1 VIEPIRATAADQD
14 WEQSVPNGVTT
25 LSAGDRVGD
34 YQILGFAGA
43 GGMGVVYRA
52 LDLKLQRTVALKFLP
67 HELVTANTEK
77 DRFLREARTASSLDH
92 PHIGVIHGIEETADG
107 RAFIVM
113 AYYEGETLYH
123 KLLRGALPPTQTAD
137 YAIQMASGLAE
148 AHARTVVHR
157 DIKPSNVIITHQNVV
172 KIVDFGLARASSS
185 SLSTQSHVTS
195 GTLGYMS
202 PEQTLGKPLDE
213 RTDIWALGVVMAEMA
228 TGRNPFHRDSAPATI
243 VAILNEAPQLPEDVP
258 IELRGIIY
266 HALSKD
272 APTRYRT
279 CREMLADLEAFRS
292 NLASGSQPAR
302 SSRTSAALRESIGR
316 ASSQMLLPAKR
327 YRGATLWW
335 LAGVGAVAIV
345 LAVVLATVSLIPSV
359 RARLAG
365 VFSHREDHVAVLP
378 FENVGGDPANE
389 AASEGLMDSLTSRLS
404 NLDVGQ
410 QSLWVIPA
418 SEVRRQKIMDPSSAR
433 LELGATLAVKGTVA
447 REGKD
452 IHLTLN
458 LIDTKN
464 LRQIGSVAL
473 EDRAGDL
480 ASLQDEAIA
489 RLARLMHIKVTAAML
504 RDTGG
509 TVTPAAYED
518 YLSALGYMQ
527 RYDKPENLDLALTA
541 LDNAVKTDPR
551 FALGYAALGQA
562 YQLKYVVDPNPKWI
576 EEASANCQRA
586 LELDNRLPASYV
598 TLGRIHDDSGKY
610 DLAAQEFQHALDL
623 NPRDADALNGIAVAY
638 EKAGRM
644 KDAEAA
650 FQKAIA
656 LRNDYWVGYN
666 ALGLFYDQQ
675 GNYTQAVGE
684 YQRAIDLTPDNAQ
697 VYSNLAAAYI
707 GMSDAKVIPQA
718 EAALKKSIELS
729 PSYAAYA
736 NLGLLYSQ
744 EKRYPESAA
753 ITEKAL
759 ALNDKNYRVW
769 ENLAVA
775 YERLNQPGK
784 AAVARER
791 ELALVEASSRTQ
803 PKDGELQSYLGLL
816 YAKKRLPEEA
826 DRHLQ
831 TALALRGD
839 DRDVLENV
847 AEAYEDL
854 GRRQQALQYIEKA
867 LDKGYPV
874 EDIRTNPAFAGL
886 LADPNFRAKQK

>member
-1 VIEPIRATAADQD
+1 M
-14 WEQSVPNGVTT
+14 PNGVTT

-67 HELVTANTEK
+67 HELVGSHTEK

-92 PHIGVIHGIEETADG
+92 PNIGVIHGIEEAADG
-107 RAFIVM
+107 RTYIVM
-113 AYYEGETLYH
+113 AYYEGETLSR
-123 KLLRGALPPTQTAD
+123 KLLRGALPPQQTSD
-137 YAIQMASGLAE
+137 FAIQMARGLAE

-157 DIKPSNVIITHQNVV
+157 DIKPSNVIVTQQNVV
-172 KIVDFGLARASSS
+172 KIVDFGLARVTSTSV
-185 SLSTQSHVTS
+185 STQSLGTS

-202 PEQTLGKPLDE
+202 PEQTLGKPVDE
-213 RTDIWALGVVMAEMA
+213 RTDIWSLGIVIAEMA

-243 VAILNEAPQLPEDVP
+243 VAILNEAPQLPEEIP
-258 IELRGIIY
+258 IELRSIIY

-272 APTRYRT
+272 VATRYHA
-279 CREMLADLEAFRS
+279 CREVLADLEEFRS
-292 NLASGSQPAR
+292 HLQSGSQPAR
-302 SSRTSAALRESIGR
+302 SSRTASALRESIGR
-316 ASSQMLLPAKR
+316 ASSQMLLPAQR
-327 YRGATLWW
+327 YREGRLRW
-335 LAGVGAVAIV
+335 LAGLGIAAFV
-345 LAVVLATVSLIPSV
+345 LTLVSLIPSV
-359 RARLAG
+359 RSRIAG
-365 VFSHREDHVAVLP
+365 IFGHREEHVAVLP

-389 AASEGLMDSLTSRLS
+389 VVSQGLMDSLTSRLS

-410 QSLWVIPA
+410 QSLWVVPA
-418 SEVRRQKIMDPSSAR
+418 SEVRRQKIIDPSSAR
-433 LELGATLAVKGTVA
+433 REMGATLAVKGSIA

-452 IHLTLN
+452 VHLTLN
-458 LIDTKN
+458 LIDTRN

-480 ASLQDEAIA
+480 ASLQDEAVA
-489 RLARLMHIKVTAAML
+489 RLARLMHINLTAAML

-527 RYDKPENLDLALTA
+527 RYDKQGNLDLALAA
-541 LDNAVKTDPR
+541 LENAVKTDPR
-551 FALGYAALGQA
+551 FALGYAALGQV

-576 EEASANCQRA
+576 DEATANCQRA

-638 EKAGRM
+638 EKAGRL

-650 FQKAIA
+650 FQKAVA

-675 GNYTQAVGE
+675 GKYTQAVAE
-684 YQRAIDLTPDNAQ
+684 YQRAIALTPDNAQ

-707 GMSDAKVIPQA
+707 GMSDPKVIPQA
-718 EAALKKSIELS
+718 EAALKRSIALS

-775 YERLNQPGK
+775 FERLNEREK
-784 AAVARER
+784 AAAARDR
-791 ELALVEASSRTQ
+791 ELALVEANSKTQ

-816 YAKKRLPEEA
+816 YAQKHLPDEA

-839 DRDVLENV
+839 DQVVLENV

-854 GRRQQALQYIEKA
+854 GRRRQALQYIEKA
-867 LDKGYPV
+867 LDKGYPE

-886 LADPNFRAKQK
+886 LADPNFRPKQK

>member
-1 VIEPIRATAADQD
+1 M
-14 WEQSVPNGVTT
+14 SNGVTT

-34 YQILGFAGA
+34 YEILGFAGS

-67 HELVTANTEK
+67 HELVTANAEK

-92 PHIGVIHGIEETADG
+92 PNIGVIHGIEESADG
-107 RAFIVM
+107 RTFIVM
-113 AYYEGETLYH
+113 AYYEGETLSR
-123 KLLRGALPPTQTAD
+123 KLIRGALPPEQTAD
-137 YAIQMASGLAE
+137 FAIQMARGLAE

-157 DIKPSNVIITHQNVV
+157 DIKPSNVIVTQQNVV
-172 KIVDFGLARASSS
+172 KIVDFGLARAPSTTV
-185 SLSTQSHVTS
+185 STQSLGTW

-213 RTDIWALGVVMAEMA
+213 RADIWALGVVIAEMA

-258 IELRGIIY
+258 IELRSIIY

-272 APTRYRT
+272 APTRYRG
-279 CREMLADLEAFRS
+279 CREMLADLEAFRN
-292 NLASGSQPAR
+292 NLQTGSRPAR
-302 SSRTSAALRESIGR
+302 SSRSNAVLRESIER
-316 ASSQMLLPAKR
+316 ASSQMLLPAR
-327 YRGATLWW
+327 GYRGATRW
-335 LAGVGAVAIV
+335 LAGLGTAAIV
-345 LAVVLATVSLIPSV
+345 LAAALAILSFIPSV
-359 RARLAG
+359 RTRLAG
-365 VFSHREDHVAVLP
+365 NFGFGRREEHIAVLP
-378 FENVGGDPANE
+378 FENVGSDANNE
-389 AASEGLMDSLTSRLS
+389 AVLQGLMDSLTSRLS

-410 QSLWVIPA
+410 QSLWVVPA
-418 SEVRRQKIMDPSSAR
+418 SEVRRQKIMDPTSAR
-433 LELGATLAVKGTVA
+433 RELGATLAVKGSIA

-452 IHLTLN
+452 VHLTLN
-458 LIDTKN
+458 LIDTQN

-480 ASLQDEAIA
+480 ASLQDEAVA

-504 RDTGG
+504 RDSGG

-527 RYDKPENLDLALTA
+527 RYDKPGNLDLALTA
-541 LDNAVKTDPR
+541 LENAVKTDPR
-551 FALGYAALGQA
+551 FALGYASLGQA

-576 EEASANCQRA
+576 EEALANCQRA

-598 TLGRIHDDSGKY
+598 TLGRIHDDSGQY

-623 NPRDADALNGIAVAY
+623 NPRDADALNGVAVAY
-638 EKAGRM
+638 EKAGRV

-666 ALGLFYDQQ
+666 ALGLFYDGQ
-675 GNYTQAVGE
+675 GRYTEAVAE
-684 YQRAIDLTPDNAQ
+684 YQRAIDLAPDNAQ

-707 GMSDAKVIPQA
+707 GMSDSKVISQA
-718 EAALKKSIELS
+718 ETALKKSIELS

-744 EKRYPESAA
+744 ERRYPESAA
-753 ITEKAL
+753 MTEKAL
-759 ALNDKNYRVW
+759 SMNDKNYQVW
-769 ENLAVA
+769 ENLAIA
-775 YERLNQPGK
+775 YERLNQREK
-784 AAVARER
+784 AVLARDR
-791 ELALVEASSRTQ
+791 ELALVEANSESN
-803 PKDGELQSYLGLL
+803 PKDGELQSFLGLL
-816 YAKKRLPEEA
+816 YAQKHMPDEA

-839 DRDVLENV
+839 DRVILENV
-847 AEAYEDL
+847 GEAYEDL
-854 GRRQQALQYIEKA
+854 GRRRQALQFIEKA

-874 EDIRTNPAFAGL
+874 EDIRTNPA
-886 LADPNFRAKQK
+886 

>member
-1 VIEPIRATAADQD
+1 M
-14 WEQSVPNGVTT
+14 PNGVTT

-34 YQILGFAGA
+34 YQILGFVGA

-67 HELVTANTEK
+67 HELVTASAEK

-92 PHIGVIHGIEETADG
+92 ANIGVIHGIEEDADG
-107 RAFIVM
+107 RTYIIM
-113 AYYEGETLYH
+113 AYYEGETLSR
-123 KLLRGALPPTQTAD
+123 KLLRGPLPPEQIAD
-137 YAIQMASGLAE
+137 YAIQMARGLAE

-157 DIKPSNVIITHQNVV
+157 DIKPSNVIVTQQNVV
-172 KIVDFGLARASSS
+172 KIVDFGLARVTSTSV
-185 SLSTQSHVTS
+185 STQSLGTS

-202 PEQTLGKPLDE
+202 PEQTLGRPVDE
-213 RTDIWALGVVMAEMA
+213 RTDIWSLGIVIAEMA
-228 TGRNPFHRDSAPATI
+228 SGHNPFHRDTAPATI
-243 VAILNEAPQLPEDVP
+243 VAILNEAPQLPEEIP
-258 IELRGIIY
+258 IDLRSIIY

-292 NLASGSQPAR
+292 NLQAGSQPAR
-302 SSRTSAALRESIGR
+302 SSRTSAARTAAALRQSIER
-316 ASSQMLLPAKR
+316 ASSQMLLPSQDR
-327 YRGATLWW
+327 PSTRLRW
-335 LAGVGAVAIV
+335 LAALGAVAIV
-345 LAVVLATVSLIPSV
+345 LAIASFLPAV
-359 RARLAG
+359 RSYIAG
-365 VFSHREDHVAVLP
+365 IFGRRQEHVAVLP

-389 AASEGLMDSLTSRLS
+389 AVSQGLMDSLTSRLS
-404 NLDVGQ
+404 NLDVGR
-410 QSLWVIPA
+410 QSLWIVPA
-418 SEVRRQKIMDPSSAR
+418 SEVRRQKIVDPSSAR
-433 LELGATLAVKGTVA
+433 REMGATLAVKGSIE

-458 LIDTKN
+458 LIDAKN

-480 ASLQDEAIA
+480 ASLQDEAVA
-489 RLARLMHIKVTAAML
+489 RLARLMHINVTAAML

-527 RYDKPENLDLALTA
+527 RYDKPGNLDLALAA
-541 LDNAVKTDPR
+541 LENAVKTDPR

-576 EEASANCQRA
+576 DEASANCQRA

-623 NPRDADALNGIAVAY
+623 NPRDADALNGIAVTY
-638 EKAGRM
+638 EKAGRVQE
-644 KDAEAA
+644 AEAA
-650 FQKAIA
+650 FQKAVA
-656 LRNDYWVGYN
+656 LRNDYWDGYN
-666 ALGLFYDQQ
+666 ALALFYDRQ
-675 GNYTQAVGE
+675 GKYPEALKAI
-684 YQRAIDLTPDNAQ
+684 QRAIELTPDNAQ
-697 VYSNLAAAYI
+697 AYSNLAAIYI
-707 GMSDAKVIPQA
+707 DVSDAKVIPEA
-718 EAALKKSIELS
+718 EAALKKSIQLS

-744 EKRYPESAA
+744 EKRYTESAEF
-753 ITEKAL
+753 TEKAL

-775 YERLNQPGK
+775 YERLNQPEK
-784 AAVARER
+784 AAIARER
-791 ELALVEASSRTQ
+791 ELALVESDAKTR

-816 YAKKRLPEEA
+816 YAKKRMPDEA
-826 DRHLQ
+826 DQHLQ
-831 TALALRGD
+831 AALALRGD
-839 DRDVLENV
+839 DQVVLENV

-854 GRRQQALQYIEKA
+854 GRRSQALQYIEKA

-874 EDIRTNPAFAGL
+874 EDIRTNPAFTGL
-886 LADPNFRAKQK
+886 LADPNFRPKQK

>member
-1 VIEPIRATAADQD
+1 M
-14 WEQSVPNGVTT
+14 PNGVTT

-34 YQILGFAGA
+34 YQILGFVGA

-67 HELVTANTEK
+67 HEMVSAKTEK

-92 PHIGVIHGIEETADG
+92 PNIGVIHGLEEDAGG
-107 RAFIVM
+107 RTFIVM
-113 AYYEGETLYH
+113 AYYEGEALSR
-123 KLLRGALPPTQTAD
+123 KLLRGALPPEQTAD
-137 YAIQMASGLAE
+137 FAIQMARGLAE

-157 DIKPSNVIITHQNVV
+157 DIKPSNVIITQQNVV
-172 KIVDFGLARASSS
+172 KIVDFGLARVTSTSV
-185 SLSTQSHVTS
+185 STQSLGTS

-213 RTDIWALGVVMAEMA
+213 RTDIWSLGIVIAEMA
-228 TGRNPFHRDSAPATI
+228 TGHNPFHRDSAPATI
-243 VAILNEAPQLPEDVP
+243 VAILNEAPQLPEEIP
-258 IELRGIIY
+258 IELRSIIY

-272 APTRYRT
+272 APTRYHT

-292 NLASGSQPAR
+292 HLQAGSQPVR
-302 SSRTSAALRESIGR
+302 SSRSSAALRESIER
-316 ASSQMLLPAKR
+316 ASSQMLLPAQR
-327 YRGATLWW
+327 YRGTRLW
-335 LAGVGAVAIV
+335 LAGLGIAAIV
-345 LAVVLATVSLIPSV
+345 LAAVFTIVSLIPSV
-359 RARLAG
+359 RARLVG
-365 VFSHREDHVAVLP
+365 IFGHREEHVAVLP
-378 FENVGGDPANE
+378 FENVGSDPANE
-389 AASEGLMDSLTSRLS
+389 AVSQGLMDSLTSRLS

-410 QSLWVIPA
+410 QSLWVVPA
-418 SEVRRQKIMDPSSAR
+418 SEVRRQKIMDPASAR
-433 LELGATLAVKGTVA
+433 REMGATLAVKGTIA
-447 REGKD
+447 RDGKD
-452 IHLTLN
+452 VHLTLN
-458 LIDTKN
+458 LIDTSN
-464 LRQIGSVAL
+464 LRQVGSVAL

-480 ASLQDEAIA
+480 ASLQDEAVA
-489 RLARLMHIKVTAAML
+489 RLARLMHINVTAAML

-527 RYDKPENLDLALTA
+527 RYDKPGNLDLALTA
-541 LDNAVKTDPR
+541 LQNAVKTDPR
-551 FALGYAALGQA
+551 FALGYAALGQV

-576 EEASANCQRA
+576 DEASANCQRA

-623 NPRDADALNGIAVAY
+623 NPRDADALNGIAVTY
-638 EKAGRM
+638 EKAGRF

-650 FQKAIA
+650 FQKAVA

-675 GNYTQAVGE
+675 GEYTQAVSE

-707 GMSDAKVIPQA
+707 GMSDPKVIPQA
-718 EAALKKSIELS
+718 EAALKRSIALS

-736 NLGLLYSQ
+736 DLGLLYSQ
-744 EKRYPESAA
+744 EKRYPETAA

-775 YERLNQPGK
+775 YERLNERDK
-784 AAVARER
+784 AAAARDR
-791 ELALVEASSRTQ
+791 ELALVEASSKTQ

-816 YAKKRLPEEA
+816 YAQKHLPDEA
-826 DRHLQ
+826 ERHLQ

-847 AEAYEDL
+847 AEAYENL
-854 GRRQQALQYIEKA
+854 GRRRQALQYIEKA

-874 EDIRTNPAFAGL
+874 KDIRTNPALAGL
-886 LADPNFRAKQK
+886 LSDPNFRPKQK

>member
-1 VIEPIRATAADQD
+1 MDPDR
-14 WEQSVPNGVTT
+14 EQFVPNAVTT

-34 YQILGFAGA
+34 YQILGFVGA

-67 HELVTANTEK
+67 DGLVTTTTEK

-92 PHIGVIHGIEETADG
+92 ANIGVIHGIEQGADG
-107 RAFIVM
+107 RTFIVM
-113 AYYEGETLYH
+113 AYYEGETLSR
-123 KLLRGALPPTQTAD
+123 KLLRGALPPEQTAEF
-137 YAIQMASGLAE
+137 AVQMARGLAE
-148 AHARTVVHR
+148 AHDHTVVHR
-157 DIKPSNVIITHQNVV
+157 DIKPSNVIVTHQNVV
-172 KIVDFGLARASSS
+172 KIVDFGLARATSN
-185 SLSTQSHVTS
+185 LASTQSL
-195 GTLGYMS
+195 GTAGTIGYMS
-202 PEQTLGKPLDE
+202 PEQTLGKPVDQ
-213 RTDIWALGVVMAEMA
+213 RTDIWALGIVIAEMA
-228 TGRNPFHRDSAPATI
+228 TGHNPFHRDSAPATI
-243 VAILNEAPQLPEDVP
+243 VAILNEPPQLPEEIP
-258 IELRGIIY
+258 IELRRIVY
-266 HALSKD
+266 RALSKD
-272 APTRYRT
+272 AATRYHS

-292 NLASGSQPAR
+292 HLQSGSQPAR
-302 SSRTSAALRESIGR
+302 SSRTAAALRESIER
-316 ASSQMLLPAKR
+316 ASSHMLMPAPHPR
-327 YRGATLWW
+327 ETRLLW
-335 LAGVGAVAIV
+335 LAGLGIAAIV
-345 LAVVLATVSLIPSV
+345 LTMVSLIPSI
-359 RARLAG
+359 RNRLSG
-365 VFSHREDHVAVLP
+365 LFGHREERVAVLP
-378 FENVGGDPANE
+378 FENVGSDPANE
-389 AASEGLMDSLTSRLS
+389 AVSQGLMDSLTSRLS

-410 QSLWVIPA
+410 QSLWVVPA
-418 SEVRRQKIMDPSSAR
+418 SEVRRQKIVDPSSAR
-433 LELGATLAVKGTVA
+433 RELGTTLAVKGSIG

-452 IHLTLN
+452 VRLTLN

-464 LRQIGSVAL
+464 LRQLGSVTL
-473 EDRAGDL
+473 EDRTGDL
-480 ASLQDEAIA
+480 AALQDEAVA
-489 RLARLMHIKVTAAML
+489 RLARLMHINVTAAML

-509 TVTPAAYED
+509 SVTPAAYED

-527 RYDKPENLDLALTA
+527 RYDKPGNLDLALSA
-541 LDNAVKTDPR
+541 LENAVKTDAH

-576 EEASANCQRA
+576 DEASANCQRA
-586 LELDNRLPASYV
+586 LELDNRLPTAYV

-623 NPRDADALNGIAVAY
+623 NPRDADALNGSAVTY
-638 EKAGRM
+638 EKDGRL

-650 FQKAIA
+650 FQKAVA
-656 LRNDYWVGYN
+656 LRNDYWDGYN
-666 ALGLFYDQQ
+666 ALGLFYDRQ
-675 GNYTQAVGE
+675 GKYTQAVE
-684 YQRAIDLTPDNAQ
+684 QFQRAIGLTPDNAQ
-697 VYSNLAAAYI
+697 AYSNLAAVYI
-707 GMSDAKVIPQA
+707 DMSDPKVIPQA

-775 YERLNQPGK
+775 YERLDEKEK
-784 AAVARER
+784 AAAARER
-791 ELALVEASSRTQ
+791 ELALVEANSRTQ

-816 YAKKRLPEEA
+816 YAQKHLPAEA

-839 DRDVLENV
+839 DQVVLENV

-854 GRRQQALQYIEKA
+854 GRRHQALQYIEKA

-874 EDIRTNPAFAGL
+874 EDIKTNPAFASL
-886 LADPNFRAKQK
+886 LADPNFRPKQK